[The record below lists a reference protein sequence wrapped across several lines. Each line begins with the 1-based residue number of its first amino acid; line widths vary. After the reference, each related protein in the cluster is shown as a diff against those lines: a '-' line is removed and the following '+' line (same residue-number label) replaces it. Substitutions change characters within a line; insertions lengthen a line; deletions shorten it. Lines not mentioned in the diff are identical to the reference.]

1 MVVDEEFRRRVHER
15 GECALEGELTAIE
28 RERLVA
34 LARDR
39 GLDATRFVHKDFRLS
54 KLYVML
60 PLTRFMLGRELML
73 REVGLFW
80 SENFPVTHYF
90 LPEALDFCKHLQAR
104 LLRGQLRVKYLEEIV
119 AYERAELELKRAC
132 PQGDADAL
140 PPPQLV
146 RFRYDPSIILSSL
159 ARRRRP
165 RAVPRHDC
173 TLVAT
178 LDAEGNINWNM
189 REEVGGRRPE
199 VSERQKAKTKAKT
212 RAETKAKR
220 KVKAKVKT
228 KASVLLTSDL

>member
-1 MVVDEEFRRRVHER
+1 LSLRAFQSMAGRMVVDEAFRRRICDE
-15 GECALEGELTAIE
+15 GDGALEGDLTTRE

-90 LPEALDFCKHLQAR
+90 LPEALQFCEHLQAR
-104 LLRGQLRVKYLEEIV
+104 LRRGQLRVKYLEEIV
-119 AYERAELELKRAC
+119 GYERAELELKRPR
-132 PQGDADAL
+132 PQSDAAAL
-140 PPPQLV
+140 PPPQHV
-146 RFRYDPSIILSSL
+146 RFRFDPSSILSAL
-159 ARRRRP
+159 AQRRRP
-165 RAVPRHDC
+165 RAVPPRDC

-178 LDAEGNINWNM
+178 LDSEGNINWK
-189 REEVGGRRPE
+189 EEVRG
-199 VSERQKAKTKAKT
+199 Q
-212 RAETKAKR
+212 
-220 KVKAKVKT
+220 
-228 KASVLLTSDL
+228 